1 MHIDIDRETHSM
13 LADAARA
20 CLKKMGGM
28 NLARAIQRG
37 DQTQADRLWRIFS
50 EQGWLGLLVPE
61 GKGGVGLGLPEMAVI
76 AQELGAIAAP
86 APFSACAAMTT
97 VVLANCGAAAA
108 DRHLAALMSG
118 QNLYALA
125 WQEYQYPEQAEVGNT
140 GYSAQKTATRVSKEA
155 TVSGLKR
162 FVVTNGHPD
171 YYIVSAQ
178 KGNSA
183 ILCLVAG
190 DQPAVT
196 TQTVAAVDGTQYQ
209 TVKFDAALISEI
221 LAEGD
226 SAGRLNDWALETGIL
241 AASAELHA
249 VSSSALELTLDY
261 MRTRVQ
267 FGKAIGSFQALQHR
281 AADLFIQKDLSYSVL
296 QEALRIPPF
305 DASQP
310 RSSDRVS
317 MVARAK
323 ARCSDAALL
332 ITKHAVQLHGAI
344 GYTEEYDL
352 SCFVKRAMVLASWLG
367 SGTYQRRRY
376 FDAVRSQ

>member
-1 MHIDIDRETHSM
+1 MPVEIDNEMHSM
-13 LADAARA
+13 LADAAGA

-28 NLARAIQRG
+28 NLARAIQRD
-37 DQTQADRLWRIFS
+37 DQTQADRLWRAFS
-50 EQGWLGLLVPE
+50 EQGWLGVLVPE
-61 GKGGVGLGLPEMAVI
+61 SKGGIGLGLPEMAVI

-86 APFSACAAMTT
+86 APFSACAAMTS

-108 DRHLAALMSG
+108 DRHLATLMSG

-125 WQEYQYPEQAEVGNT
+125 WQEYQYPEQAEAGNT
-140 GYSAQKTATRVSKEA
+140 GYSAQGTATRVSKEA

-190 DQPAVT
+190 NQPAVT

-209 TVKFDAALISEI
+209 TVKFDAALISEV

-226 SAGRLNDWALETGIL
+226 NARRLNDWALETGML

-249 VSSSALELTLDY
+249 VSSSVLELTLDY

-305 DASQP
+305 DTSQP